1 MHFVD
6 FSPTAIAL
14 GSSAI
19 VKVSGQNS
27 FRTLYGSLG
36 QIHLGP
42 PKGSAEGSAK
52 VPPRFHQGS
61 TKVPPSFS
69 KFRGVS
75 GSLGQIRPWAAKRF
89 VLGCQKVLWKVPQG
103 FIDVPPSFSKFRGVS
118 GSLGQIRPWAAKRF
132 VLGCQKVLWKVPQGF
147 IDVPP
152 SFSKFRGVSGSLG
165 QIRPWAA
172 KRFVLGCQKV
182 LWKVPQGFIDV
193 PPSFSKFRGVSGSL
207 GQIRPWAAKRFILGC
222 QKVLW
227 KVPPRFHRGST
238 KVSPRLRK
246 FRDRF
251 SLPSLLYVCLPVPS
265 TFFASFWTELALG
278 SSAIVKVLGHN
289 DTFFSRGSSEK
300 VLWRVPPTI
309 LYISLPNG
317 CYFIKSSLEG
327 SANCG
332 LHLPPSLLL
341 GSKLREVLTCLNHTN
356 PAPRKRPIIS
366 LLLGYSL
373 GLFPSKEKCPT
384 LFNYFGRLPFT
395 TLQSFDP
402 GRPMELIAFQ
412 FQLPSAIWQS

>member
-1 MHFVD
+1 MHFVN
-6 FSPTAIAL
+6 FCPTAIAL

-36 QIHLGP
+36 QIHLGL
-42 PKGSAEGSAK
+42 PKGSAEGSTKVPPRFRGVAGSLGQIRLWLPSGSAEGSTKVPPRFRQDSAK
-52 VPPRFHQGS
+52 VSPRFHQGS
-61 TKVPPSFS
+61 TK
-69 KFRGVS
+69 
-75 GSLGQIRPWAAKRF
+75 
-89 VLGCQKVLWKVPQG
+89 
-103 FIDVPPSFSKFRGVS
+103 
-118 GSLGQIRPWAAKRF
+118 
-132 VLGCQKVLWKVPQGF
+132 
-147 IDVPP
+147 
-152 SFSKFRGVSGSLG
+152 
-165 QIRPWAA
+165 
-172 KRFVLGCQKV
+172 
-182 LWKVPQGFIDV
+182 V

-373 GLFPSKEKCPT
+373 GIFPSKEKCPT

>member
-1 MHFVD
+1 MVLWGRSILGRQKVPRKVPPRFRQGFVVSLVLWGRSV
-6 FSPTAIAL
+6 FGFHQVPR
-14 GSSAI
+14 
-19 VKVSGQNS
+19 KVP
-27 FRTLYGSLG
+27 RKV
-36 QIHLGP
+36 P
-42 PKGSAEGSAK
+42 PRFHQGSAK
-52 VPPRFHQGS
+52 VPPRFHQGF
-61 TKVPPSFS
+61 TKVPPRFHQVSPSFVVS
-69 KFRGVS
+69 PVLWGRSVLGLPRGS
-75 GSLGQIRPWAAKRF
+75 SWAAKRF
-89 VLGCQKVLWKVPQG
+89 CGRFHQG
-103 FIDVPPSFSKFRGVS
+103 FIE
-118 GSLGQIRPWAAKRF
+118 
-132 VLGCQKVLWKVPQGF
+132 
-147 IDVPP
+147 
-152 SFSKFRGVSGSLG
+152 
-165 QIRPWAA
+165 
-172 KRFVLGCQKV
+172 
-182 LWKVPQGFIDV
+182 V

-341 GSKLREVLTCLNHTN
+341 GSKLRELLTCLNHTN

-373 GLFPSKEKCPT
+373 GLFPSKRNAQLCLTILEAWLSRHC
-384 LFNYFGRLPFT
+384 R
-395 TLQSFDP
+395 DP
-402 GRPMELIAFQ
+402 GRPMELIAF
-412 FQLPSAIWQS
+412 